1 MRMDANVS
9 VRKSG
14 APYGTRCEIKNLNSL
29 RSLVRAIEY
38 EALRQVE
45 LLEDGGVVR
54 QETRHWDE
62 NLGETS
68 TLRVKEEAEDY
79 RYFREPDL
87 VDLAPSDEWQ
97 ARVRAALPPM
107 PAQRR
112 TTLAAKLSDATEQ
125 QLDAVT
131 LAVDLDLD
139 SYVLFAHAKGVEMP
153 LALNRA
159 TNELAAS
166 EVGIV
171 NLSPE
176 NFAETLLMEQRGELS
191 ATQAKA
197 VLGDILASGGEPKA
211 VAAAKG
217 FEQLSEDSLV
227 ETVTGLIEA
236 HADEWGRYRDGDDKL
251 AQFFIGQVM
260 KATKGQANGRAV
272 IEILQARR
280 SS

>member
-1 MRMDANVS
+1 
-9 VRKSG
+9 
-14 APYGTRCEIKNLNSL
+14 
-29 RSLVRAIEY
+29 
-38 EALRQVE
+38 
-45 LLEDGGVVR
+45 
-54 QETRHWDE
+54 
-62 NLGETS
+62 
-68 TLRVKEEAEDY
+68 
-79 RYFREPDL
+79 
-87 VDLAPSDEWQ
+87 
-97 ARVRAALPPM
+97 
-107 PAQRR
+107 
-112 TTLAAKLSDATEQ
+112 
-125 QLDAVT
+125 
-131 LAVDLDLD
+131 
-139 SYVLFAHAKGVEMP
+139 
-153 LALNRA
+153 
-159 TNELAAS
+159 
-166 EVGIV
+166 
-171 NLSPE
+171 
-176 NFAETLLMEQRGELS
+176 MEQRGELS